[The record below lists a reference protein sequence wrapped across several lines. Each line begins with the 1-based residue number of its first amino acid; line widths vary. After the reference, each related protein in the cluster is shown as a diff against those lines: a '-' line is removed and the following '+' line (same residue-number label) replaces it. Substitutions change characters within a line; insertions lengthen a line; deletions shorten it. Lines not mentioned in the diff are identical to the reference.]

1 MRKLAQ
7 LSLAVLAACSSASQA
22 ASYHLIPGSFV
33 ANRGPDGNSVF
44 LDTKEGLILVDTG
57 RHPEHRDKLLA
68 YAKARGRPIVAIF
81 NTHWHL
87 DHTTG
92 NAELRAAYPQARVHG
107 TSAVE
112 GALVGFFPD
121 SRKSTEEFLKSG
133 QASAA
138 QRAEIER
145 GFYVMD
151 HPETLRAT
159 DVIEAPRTMTVDGRR
174 LDVKISKFAATE
186 GDLWL
191 IDPEDRLA
199 IVGDLVVATVPFM
212 DTACPEG
219 WRAALAEV
227 SQAQWD
233 TLIPGHGDPM
243 TRPQFETWRT
253 AFNALVDCGR
263 SARPVAECADG
274 WVSDARPF
282 VAAGD
287 EKRIKGMVDYYVNSR
302 LRSSPEEQQKYCRP
316 LAVAATR
323 PERG

>member
-1 MRKLAQ
+1 MRRFVQIALAFI
-7 LSLAVLAACSSASQA
+7 AACSNPAQA
-22 ASYHLIPGSFV
+22 QTYHLVPGSFV

-44 LDTKEGLILVDTG
+44 LDTEGGLILVDTG

-68 YAKARGRPIVAIF
+68 FAKARGRPIVAIF

-92 NAELRAAYPQARVHG
+92 NSEIRSAYPQARVYG
-107 TSAVE
+107 TDAVE
-112 GALVGFFPD
+112 GALVGFFPGR
-121 SRKSTEEFLKSG
+121 RKDAEEYLRSG
-133 QASAA
+133 QASPA

-159 DVIEAPRTMTVDGRR
+159 DVIDGSRAVTVDGRVLEVR
-174 LDVKISKFAATE
+174 ISKFAATE

-191 IDPEDRLA
+191 IDPAEKLA

-212 DTACPEG
+212 DTACPDG
-219 WRAALAEV
+219 WRAALAGV
-227 SQAQWD
+227 SQAEWE

-243 TRPQFETWRT
+243 TRPQFEQWRS

-263 SARPVAECADG
+263 STRPVAECADG
-274 WVSDARPF
+274 WIRDARPF

-287 EKRIKGMVDYYVNSR
+287 EKRIKAMVDYYVNGR

-316 LAVAATR
+316 LAGAAR